1 MQDLDFVYSVGLWT
15 ARPGKEEMFKKSWE
29 DFADWSKRN
38 IPGAITAL
46 LLQDKDDPRKF
57 LTVGPWK
64 DDASVQKWRAS
75 PEFKAFV
82 GRVKELCDEFRPM
95 TFKAVVSI

>member
-1 MQDLDFVYSVGLWT
+1 MKGLDFVYSVGLWT
-15 ARPGKEEMFKKSWE
+15 ARAGKEETFKKSWE
-29 DFADWSKRN
+29 DFATWSKNN

-46 LLQDKDDPRKF
+46 LLQDREDPRKF

-64 DDASVQKWRAS
+64 DEPSVQTWRAS

-82 GRVKELCDEFRPM
+82 SQVKGLCDEFRPM